1 MHPILDFARAIT
13 DEQEERFTKVIMGL
27 PDEALNWQ
35 PTASGTN
42 SIAQIIRH
50 VTRATPFLLRLAAGT
65 DQPPSPEQWQ
75 AWHDE
80 MWRNDPATKRDLLDM
95 LAAGRAARDEQLAI
109 LARMDLSEETRG
121 FGQPAPR
128 MAFVAGV
135 VEHAAEH
142 VGHAELTKQWW
153 EARQGA

>member
-1 MHPILDFARAIT
+1 MHPILEFARAIT
-13 DEQEERFTKVIMGL
+13 DEQEERFAKVIEAM

-42 SIAQIIRH
+42 SFAQIIRH
-50 VTRATPFLLRLAAGT
+50 VSRATPFLLGLASGT
-65 DQPPSPEQWQ
+65 AQPPSPEQWQ

-80 MWRNDPATKRDLLDM
+80 MWRNDPVTKRDLLDM
-95 LAAGRAARDEQLAI
+95 LAACRAARDEQLAI
-109 LARMDLSEETRG
+109 LDDMDLHEETRG
-121 FGQPAPR
+121 FGKPAPR
-128 MAFVAGV
+128 MAFVAGA

-153 EARQGA
+153 EVQRD